1 MARIGLKNFRYS
13 ELDANEEVKEP
24 KTLGKAID
32 CKVSLELNSA
42 ELFAN
47 DGLAESDYTFNKGT
61 VTITVDDDDD
71 QILAPLL
78 GHTISEDGEVVR
90 KDTDVAPYIAF
101 GRILTK
107 IVGGKYKYKVEYLSK
122 VKFKDTMP
130 DETTKGESIEFT
142 TVSIEGSV
150 MRNSKGEWSK
160 TRTFD
165 KYEEASA
172 YLDDLLTDPKKKIKI
187 EIPDGATVTT
197 LGNKTVGELQDNVKV
212 GILNDVSGS
221 LKYLASFEEFGKGAK
236 GNFLALYFP
245 EAKAGETVT
254 CEVKGDGSIL
264 KKPVTVDPKDGLIVL
279 QIANTNQTIEV
290 VSDGKTTKTLTLTDL
305 DLKTE

>member
-13 ELDANEEVKEP
+13 ELDDNEDVKAP

-42 ELFAN
+42 ELFA
-47 DGLAESDYTFNKGT
+47 DDALAESDYTFNKGT

-78 GHTISEDGEVVR
+78 GHEVSEEGEIVR

-107 IVGGKYKYKVEYLSK
+107 MVGGKYKYKVEYLSK

-150 MRNSKGEWSK
+150 MKKANGEWSK
-160 TRTFD
+160 SRTFD
-165 KYEEASA
+165 TYEEAST
-172 YLDDLLTDPKKKIKI
+172 YLDKLLTKA
-187 EIPDGATVTT
+187 EAVM
-197 LGNKTVGELQDNVKV
+197 
-212 GILNDVSGS
+212 
-221 LKYLASFEEFGKGAK
+221 LKAS
-236 GNFLALYFP
+236 
-245 EAKAGETVT
+245 
-254 CEVKGDGSIL
+254 
-264 KKPVTVDPKDGLIVL
+264 KPV
-279 QIANTNQTIEV
+279 AEV
-290 VSDGKTTKTLTLTDL
+290 SK
-305 DLKTE
+305 